1 MTRLTQADTPEA
13 VVTVRGFFVEYA
25 ESLNYD
31 LCFQGFDD
39 ELAQFPGYYAPP
51 SGRLLL
57 ATVNG
62 AVAGCAALRDLG
74 QGACEIK
81 RL

>member
-13 VVTVRGFFVEYA
+13 VATVRGLFVEYV
-25 ESLNYD
+25 EFVNYG

-39 ELAQFPGYYAPP
+39 ELAQLPGYYAPP

-62 AVAGCAALRDLG
+62 AVADCDALRDLG
-74 QGACEIK
+74 QGACKIK